1 MALLQQLS
9 VGNSVQRE
17 RQMTCKLIKHII
29 TDHLTLTKQQISID
43 HAKTN
48 EMESLLYRFLQDHK
62 MKKIPMLG
70 IYKDLM
76 ENGRGVINY
85 LVKVKYNIRNQTFE
99 LANGDEFQ
107 ELEKKSISL
116 GWDNTCNFPESI
128 LKELG
133 AS

>member
-1 MALLQQLS
+1 
-9 VGNSVQRE
+9 
-17 RQMTCKLIKHII
+17 MTCKLIKHII
-29 TDHLTLTKQQISID
+29 TDHLTLTKQQIGID

-107 ELEKKSISL
+107 ELEKKSIGL